1 MSDQAP
7 QVQPTGPRKLT
18 RGRFMLLTLI
28 SAAIAI
34 AITFWLSNGGS
45 QARECP
51 VQADRAAAVDAAAL
65 GALAALNGTGQGR
78 GYADMAF
85 TDASGAPVTIGS
97 FKGKA
102 LLVNFWASWCVPCRA
117 EMPALD
123 ALAAKANSDTFMVL
137 PINLDIGEGGQ
148 EKARKF
154 LDEGKFD
161 NLPLYADATFDA
173 FKRLQKE
180 AVALGLPAT
189 LLLDE
194 NGCEIAVLQGPA
206 EWATP
211 EGEAVVKALVESKPK
226 A

>member
-1 MSDQAP
+1 MSEKAP
-7 QVQPTGPRKLT
+7 RPDAPAPRKMTAL
-18 RGRFMLLTLI
+18 RFSVIALV
-28 SAAIAI
+28 SAALAI
-34 AITFWLSNGGS
+34 AITIWLSNGTS

-51 VQADRAAAVDAAAL
+51 VQADRAAAIDAAAV

-78 GYADMAF
+78 GYKEMTFRDEA
-85 TDASGAPVTIGS
+85 GKPVTIAD

-102 LLVNFWASWCVPCRA
+102 LLVNFWASWCIPCRA

-123 ALAAKANSDTFMVL
+123 SLAASQNSDAFTVL
-137 PINLDIGEGGQ
+137 PINLDIGEGGL
-148 EKARKF
+148 EKARTF
-154 LDEGKFD
+154 LNEGQFK
-161 NLPLYADATFDA
+161 NLPLYADSTFEA
-173 FKRLQKE
+173 FKALQRE

-206 EWATP
+206 EWDT
-211 EGEAVVKALVESKPK
+211 EDGKAVIKALIESRPK